1 MEILQILNDS
11 NLYPTTTRIKNVFK
25 WISKAWEKDKK
36 AHDWVLRYTMKL
48 ADEKMLAK
56 RCKRTVKQTK
66 KAFPKRANDSPLSK
80 KLSLVCNKWKWR
92 IHHRI

>member
-1 MEILQILNDS
+1 
-11 NLYPTTTRIKNVFK
+11 
-25 WISKAWEKDKK
+25 
-36 AHDWVLRYTMKL
+36 MKL

-80 KLSLVCNKWKWR
+80 KLSLVCNK
-92 IHHRI
+92 